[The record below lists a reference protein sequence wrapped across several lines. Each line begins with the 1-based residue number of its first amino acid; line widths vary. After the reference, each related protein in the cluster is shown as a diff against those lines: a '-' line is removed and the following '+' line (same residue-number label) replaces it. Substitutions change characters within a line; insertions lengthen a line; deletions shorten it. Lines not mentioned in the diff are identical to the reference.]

1 MKLSVSI
8 LTLSLST
15 HALAFDFALAAP
27 IRHSERATHT
37 ITKTIYHTEVR
48 RLSTS
53 FKDHNVRSESLV
65 SDSSASISDEVFEAM
80 NGDTASSMA
89 TTFLWPRG
97 LGGQKPTVSQLPVT
111 GVPVSFNARQV
122 GFVHFDDD
130 TKRDETLHP
139 RPNIVNRRNTDLYHI
154 KIDLASEGYIS
165 VFMSN
170 STASAFCK
178 SEVELDS
185 EGGPKGE
192 LQLAVRN
199 STKIVA
205 IPVHQEAADSFCH
218 HFKNAEGIDSPM
230 SGKAPGSST
239 ATSSVSEGKTS
250 NVTPSETTS
259 ASVSK
264 SSKHAST
271 VVTASETNTNDS
283 ASATSATSTDKTT
296 SFNTFDITHEI
307 ETSKSTKYVP
317 TEESASESG
326 SATTNEGAGMTM
338 SKTSKADD
346 SSSGSEATKSSKHKS
361 TSVTASESDLATSES
376 ATDVS
381 SKHKTKSTASGAD
394 EDSSKTVEASGT
406 PTVSK
411 AAYAE
416 PSEPEKSASPST
428 KAESKIPEATE
439 TEEMPKSATSVQEYG
454 GPAIDPANPADLDT
468 STTPKA
474 TPAAVPVSTT
484 TDELFTEASINS
496 FYSYIKSFV
505 ETAPDPPSTAHIAD
519 QTSIM
524 TTDSVNGA
532 ARRGILIAPTPALI
546 AVRDGSH
553 SHSTGNSMTYTSDY
567 SWKGAVSTAI
577 ASTTASSNAAIGRL
591 KPPSL
596 LWRIWYPA
604 TTTKVIRSRS
614 FSGPGEEPE
623 QEDEGF
629 FKIDVEDDG
638 PTRVSSGT
646 DAVEEET
653 AVATKFAH
661 KQEDKDGDDEGI
673 DVKDGGEEEEE
684 ELPADEETVPD
695 EEAETDEGAAGDDD
709 PLTSTKSKASHTK
722 TVVDEEDDSAPTTD
736 TSTDVEEKV
745 TSTKKKP
752 ADEDDDAEPTQ
763 TAADDDEEK
772 ATSTKTKPVEDDD
785 EATATVA
792 SSKDVKE
799 KTSSSKTKHA
809 EDEEEAAPTSKAT
822 NDSPPE
828 DGDAP
833 LNEDDEEAE
842 TDTSANDISTS
853 TSHKPKSTRPAT
865 SNADDD
871 ADEESATTSKSKFIS
886 ATSNSNDD
894 ADEESAT
901 TSTSKSKSTHKSK
914 TTIPSLASGVS
925 FAFPSTTPINPTP
938 VLNPNATPLPT
949 PLPTPPPT
957 PTGVAPMPTQPII
970 WDPDC
975 PQISTSTLTA
985 PNGVTTTL
993 PMAVGLGCWRTLAG
1007 NGGGWNGGNGGNET
1021 SGANGHM
1028 IKSKAWNILS
1038 DEQNV
1043 KLGVV
1048 CWMIIGFIFF
1058 QWFIGQLQ
1066 FLNGEW
1072 HLGRK
1077 FVWYILGIE
1086 LLGIGRRLVERAEEA
1101 QRKWEKAERE
1111 RERVERLARLG
1122 G

>member
-1 MKLSVSI
+1 MKLLVSI

-27 IRHSERATHT
+27 IKRSDRATPT

-53 FKDHNVRSESLV
+53 FKNHNVRSGSLV
-65 SDSSASISDEVFEAM
+65 SDASASISDEDFEAM

-89 TTFLWPRG
+89 TAFLWPRG
-97 LGGQKPTVSQLPVT
+97 ASGQAPTITQLPVT

-139 RPNIVNRRNTDLYHI
+139 GSTIVNKRNTDLYHI

-192 LQLAVRN
+192 LQVAVRN
-199 STKIVA
+199 STKVVA
-205 IPVHQEAADSFCH
+205 IPVHQEAADSFCL
-218 HFKNAEGIDSPM
+218 HFKNAEGVDSPM
-230 SGKAPGSST
+230 SGKVPGSAT
-239 ATSSVSEGKTS
+239 ATASASEGTTS
-250 NVTPSETTS
+250 KVTPSETTS
-259 ASVSK
+259 ESVSK

-271 VVTASETNTNDS
+271 VVTASETDTDDS
-283 ASATSATSTDKTT
+283 ASATSATSTGKTT
-296 SFNTFDITHEI
+296 SLNTFDITHEI

-317 TEESASESG
+317 ADATASESG
-326 SATTNEGAGMTM
+326 SATNDEGTDMTV

-346 SSSGSEATKSSKHKS
+346 SSSGSEATNSSKHKS
-361 TSVTASESDLATSES
+361 TSVTASESDLDTSES

-381 SKHKTKSTASGAD
+381 SKHMTKSTASGAD
-394 EDSSKTVEASGT
+394 EDLSKTIEASGT

-411 AAYAE
+411 AANAD
-416 PSEPEKSASPST
+416 PSEAEDSGSPST
-428 KAESKIPEATE
+428 KVKSKISEATE
-439 TEEMPKSATSVQEYG
+439 TEEIPESATSVQEYR
-454 GPAIDPANPADLDT
+454 GPAVDPANPADLDT

-484 TDELFTEASINS
+484 TDEPFTEPSINS

-505 ETAPDPPSTAHIAD
+505 ETAPDLVSVAGSTD
-519 QTSIM
+519 QASIK
-524 TTDSVNGA
+524 TTDSANGA
-532 ARRGILIAPTPALI
+532 LRRGILIAPTPALI
-546 AVRDGSH
+546 GFGAETNR
-553 SHSTGNSMTYTSDY
+553 HSTDNSMTYTSDY

-596 LWRIWYPA
+596 LWRMWYPT
-604 TTTKVIRSRS
+604 TTTKVIHSRS
-614 FSGPGEEPE
+614 FSGPGQEPE

-629 FKIDVEDDG
+629 FNIDVEDDG

-646 DAVEEET
+646 DGVEEET
-653 AVATKFAH
+653 AIATKFAH
-661 KQEDKDGDDEGI
+661 KQEDKDEDDEGTNA
-673 DVKDGGEEEEE
+673 KDGGEEEEE

-695 EEAETDEGAAGDDD
+695 EEGDIGEGAAGDDET
-709 PLTSTKSKASHTK
+709 PTSTKSKASHTK
-722 TVVDEEDDSAPTTD
+722 TAVDEEDDSAPTPD
-736 TSTDVEEKV
+736 TSTDGEEKV

-752 ADEDDDAEPTQ
+752 TGTGDDTKPTATVVEDV
-763 TAADDDEEK
+763 EEK
-772 ATSTKTKPVEDDD
+772 STSTKMKPVEDDD
-785 EATATVA
+785 EATPTFT
-792 SSKDVKE
+792 SSKDVKQ
-799 KTSSSKTKHA
+799 KATSSKTKHA
-809 EDEEEAAPTSKAT
+809 DDDEEATSTSKAT
-822 NDSPPE
+822 DDTPP
-828 DGDAP
+828 A
-833 LNEDDEEAE
+833 DDEGPAE
-842 TDTSANDISTS
+842 NNDEESQVDTSADDTITS
-853 TSHKPKSTRPAT
+853 TSHKPKSTKHAT
-865 SNADDD
+865 SEADGD
-871 ADEESATTSKSKFIS
+871 ADEESTTTSKSK
-886 ATSNSNDD
+886 
-894 ADEESAT
+894 
-901 TSTSKSKSTHKSK
+901 SKSSHKSK

-925 FAFPSTTPINPTP
+925 FAFPSTS
-938 VLNPNATPLPT
+938 PNAAPLPT
-949 PLPTPPPT
+949 PLAASPPI

-985 PNGVTTTL
+985 ENGVTT
-993 PMAVGLGCWRTLAG
+993 AVPVTVGVGCWRTLPPR
-1007 NGGGWNGGNGGNET
+1007 NET
-1021 SGANGHM
+1021 SGASEHLL
-1028 IKSKAWNILS
+1028 KSKAWNILS
-1038 DEQNV
+1038 DRQNV
-1043 KLGVV
+1043 KYFLNH
-1048 CWMIIGFIFF
+1048 
-1058 QWFIGQLQ
+1058 LQ
-1066 FLNGEW
+1066 FLHGEW

-1077 FVWYILGIE
+1077 FVWYILSLE
-1086 LLGIGRRLVERAEEA
+1086 MLGIGRRLVERAEEA
-1101 QRKWEKAERE
+1101 QRTWEKAERE